1 MTMGRARPASPL
13 KYIGGLL
20 LASGLLV
27 LAACSS
33 SPPPVTPRAAALPET
48 QPTQAQLGEAC
59 RDTVAAV
66 AQPVSRL
73 EPATVE
79 ILTPGDWAIA
89 QAVARGYP
97 NDAARAA
104 AASDAI
110 DAQIDCVVHL
120 LLNSGAVTNVQL
132 VHYTLN
138 AREPTAG
145 MPQVVVSPVVLR
157 ETLDLAWRFRDGTGE
172 VPLLF
177 QAAGSG
183 LPGPSEGRT
192 LVEHFARLMEGWR
205 PPYFGG
211 PAERIS
217 YCNLGNPCAPVW
229 ETTF

>member
-1 MTMGRARPASPL
+1 MVIAEPQIQPRL
-13 KYIGGLL
+13 D
-20 LASGLLV
+20 
-27 LAACSS
+27 
-33 SPPPVTPRAAALPET
+33 PRAAVL
-48 QPTQAQLGEAC
+48 EADVAVD
-59 RDTVAAV
+59 RDRGAGDVAVDPDPA
-66 AQPVSRL
+66 APV
-73 EPATVE
+73 T
-79 ILTPGDWAIA
+79 
-89 QAVARGYP
+89 
-97 NDAARAA
+97 
-104 AASDAI
+104 AI